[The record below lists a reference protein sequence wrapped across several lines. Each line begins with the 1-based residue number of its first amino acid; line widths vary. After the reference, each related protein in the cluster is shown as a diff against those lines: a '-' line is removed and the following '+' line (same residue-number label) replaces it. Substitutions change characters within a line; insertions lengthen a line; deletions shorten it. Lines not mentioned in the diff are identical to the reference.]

1 MTYQH
6 LRLDIQP
13 PVATIYFDRAPD
25 NLLSI
30 DMMEE
35 INTALLSIR
44 RQPSVGVL
52 VLRGAGRVFSK
63 GIDLSEH
70 TRDRIQRLFQV
81 YARIFETIRLMDV
94 IAVAAVEGEALGGG
108 FELCLGCN
116 LIVASEEATFA
127 LPDIAHGVIPPIA
140 CIVLPRV
147 VPRRRAMEWILTG
160 NRIPVEQLH
169 SDGLVNRVF
178 PAGGFEDGL
187 AAFLGELTSKSA
199 PVLQL
204 AKRAQSEAYYSTY
217 EEALYKVQNIYLR
230 DLADL
235 EDVQEGVRAFLEGR
249 AATWQHR

>member
-1 MTYQH
+1 MTYQY
-6 LRLDIQP
+6 LRLEIEP
-13 PVATIYFDRAPD
+13 PVATIFFDRAPD

-35 INTALLSIR
+35 INTALLMIR

-52 VLRGAGRVFSK
+52 VLRGADRVFSK

-70 TRDRIQRLFQV
+70 TRDRIQRLLQV

-116 LIVASEEATFA
+116 LVVASEDATFA
-127 LPDIAHGVIPPIA
+127 LPEVEHGIIPPIA

-160 NRIPVEQLH
+160 NRIAVEQLH

-178 PAGGFEDGL
+178 PAGEFESGL
-187 AAFLGELTSKSA
+187 AEFLGELTSKSA

-230 DLADL
+230 ELVEL
-235 EDVQEGVRAFLEGR
+235 EDVYEGVRAYLEGR
-249 AATWQHR
+249 GAAWRHR

>member
-1 MTYQH
+1 MTYQY
-6 LRLDIQP
+6 LRLEIHP
-13 PVATIYFDRAPD
+13 PIATIYLDRPPD

-35 INTALLSIR
+35 INTALLTIR

-52 VLRGAGRVFSK
+52 VLRGNSRVFSK

-116 LIVASEEATFA
+116 LVVASESATFA

-160 NRIPVEQLH
+160 NRIPVELLH
-169 SDGLVNRVF
+169 SDGLVNRIF
-178 PAGGFEDGL
+178 PAGEFEEGL
-187 AAFLGELTSKSA
+187 AAFLKDLTSKSA

-204 AKRAQSEAYYSTY
+204 AKRAQSEAYYATY

-230 DLADL
+230 DLMEL

-249 AATWQHR
+249 AAVWHHR

>member
-1 MTYQH
+1 MTYRY
-6 LRLDIQP
+6 LRLDLQP
-13 PVATIYFDRAPD
+13 PVATIFLDRAPD

-35 INTALLSIR
+35 INTALLAIRSEPSI
-44 RQPSVGVL
+44 GVL
-52 VLRGAGRVFSK
+52 VLRGADRVFSK

-70 TRDRIQRLFQV
+70 TKDRIQRLFQV

-116 LIVASEEATFA
+116 LIVASEAATFA
-127 LPDIAHGVIPPIA
+127 LPEVEHGIIPPIA

-160 NRIPVEQLH
+160 NRIPVEQLN

-178 PAGGFEDGL
+178 PADGFEDGL
-187 AAFLGELTSKSA
+187 ASFLEELSSKSA

-204 AKRAQSEAYYSTY
+204 AKRAQAEAYYTTY

-230 DLADL
+230 DLAEL
-235 EDVQEGVRAFLEGR
+235 EDAEEGVRAYLEGR
-249 AATWQHR
+249 AAVWHHR